1 MTSTLPVA
9 VGELSEKVIEALLD
23 GVGPPVVELD
33 DVDADPLDH
42 DLQLALYVLDELHYA
57 GWVGVDDDL
66 EWHPAVTELRRALS
80 EEFERRLRH
89 SLPVTVSSPAVEVRR
104 LLDLPGPSVS
114 MYLRDRGT
122 VENVRETM
130 ILRSPYQSKEAD
142 PHTFAVPRFT
152 GRTKRVFTE
161 IQSGE
166 YGVGH
171 RRSHA
176 ELFADAL
183 VGLDL
188 DPTPNAHVDACTGPA
203 LAVSNLVTLGAMQRR
218 LRGVVLGQ
226 LSLFE
231 MDSVVPNQ
239 RMVDCCDRLGLDERV
254 RPFFHVHVLAD
265 TEHQVMV
272 EDAFIVD
279 YPLIE
284 PTQVHN
290 MLLGMR
296 AQSLIDQAL
305 ADDAVTKW
313 RRHRSALCTLP
324 NPAIRQAS

>member
-161 IQSGE
+161 I
-166 YGVGH
+166 
-171 RRSHA
+171 
-176 ELFADAL
+176 
-183 VGLDL
+183 
-188 DPTPNAHVDACTGPA
+188 
-203 LAVSNLVTLGAMQRR
+203 
-218 LRGVVLGQ
+218 
-226 LSLFE
+226 
-231 MDSVVPNQ
+231 
-239 RMVDCCDRLGLDERV
+239 
-254 RPFFHVHVLAD
+254 
-265 TEHQVMV
+265 
-272 EDAFIVD
+272 
-279 YPLIE
+279 
-284 PTQVHN
+284 
-290 MLLGMR
+290 
-296 AQSLIDQAL
+296 
-305 ADDAVTKW
+305 
-313 RRHRSALCTLP
+313 
-324 NPAIRQAS
+324 